1 MEVGTRIDG
10 IFDLYNY
17 FDSVI
22 VTDDKGRIQYYS
34 NMREDLYRPML
45 KNIIGHTIIELHP
58 ELTEDTSS
66 IMQVLKTGQPVY
78 NQLETWYNQDGTS
91 ITNLYNTLPL
101 MKDGKIVGAVDISRA
116 VNSGKERP
124 SITLSDEKAELYRSE
139 DIIGNSPAIRKLKE
153 SLPQI
158 ARTDSSVLIYG
169 ETGTGKELFAQALHT
184 SGNRSKKRFVSYN
197 CAAIPATLLEG
208 ILFGTVKG
216 GFTGAENRQGLFE
229 IANGGTLFLDEVNSM
244 DLAMQAKLLKAI
256 EEKKVMRVGGTEP
269 VDIDVKIISAMNK
282 DPYECLENGTIRE
295 DLFYR
300 LNVVNLR
307 IPPLRERE
315 GDIDLLTRHFI
326 YKFNVKQNR
335 RITGLDGET
344 RKIFDSYNWPG
355 NVRELQNVI
364 EGAFNMTG
372 FNQIRKENLPE
383 YLRKAAGHLSGGGS
397 HIYIDSDEEGS
408 LKEKMAQVERSLIAD
423 ALENS
428 TTVAEAARK
437 LKISKQDMAYTMK
450 KYGLLK

>member
-45 KNIIGHTIIELHP
+45 KEIIGHTIMELHP

-91 ITNLYNTLPL
+91 VTNLYNTLPL

-184 SGNRSKKRFVSYN
+184 SGNRSKKKFVSYN

-229 IANGGTLFLDEVNSM
+229 IANGGTLFLDEINSM

-282 DPYECLENGTIRE
+282 DPYECLENGMI
-295 DLFYR
+295 
-300 LNVVNLR
+300 
-307 IPPLRERE
+307 
-315 GDIDLLTRHFI
+315 
-326 YKFNVKQNR
+326 
-335 RITGLDGET
+335 
-344 RKIFDSYNWPG
+344 
-355 NVRELQNVI
+355 
-364 EGAFNMTG
+364 
-372 FNQIRKENLPE
+372 
-383 YLRKAAGHLSGGGS
+383 
-397 HIYIDSDEEGS
+397 
-408 LKEKMAQVERSLIAD
+408 
-423 ALENS
+423 
-428 TTVAEAARK
+428 
-437 LKISKQDMAYTMK
+437 
-450 KYGLLK
+450 

>member
-1 MEVGTRIDG
+1 
-10 IFDLYNY
+10 
-17 FDSVI
+17 
-22 VTDDKGRIQYYS
+22 
-34 NMREDLYRPML
+34 
-45 KNIIGHTIIELHP
+45 
-58 ELTEDTSS
+58 
-66 IMQVLKTGQPVY
+66 
-78 NQLETWYNQDGTS
+78 
-91 ITNLYNTLPL
+91 
-101 MKDGKIVGAVDISRA
+101 
-116 VNSGKERP
+116 
-124 SITLSDEKAELYRSE
+124 
-139 DIIGNSPAIRKLKE
+139 
-153 SLPQI
+153 
-158 ARTDSSVLIYG
+158 
-169 ETGTGKELFAQALHT
+169 
-184 SGNRSKKRFVSYN
+184 
-197 CAAIPATLLEG
+197 
-208 ILFGTVKG
+208 
-216 GFTGAENRQGLFE
+216 
-229 IANGGTLFLDEVNSM
+229 M

-383 YLRKAAGHLSGGGS
+383 YLRKAASHPSGGGRT
-397 HIYIDSDEEGS
+397 YT
-408 LKEKMAQVERSLIAD
+408 LTAMRMVPLRRRWRRL
-423 ALENS
+423 N
-428 TTVAEAARK
+428 AA
-437 LKISKQDMAYTMK
+437 
-450 KYGLLK
+450 

>member
-1 MEVGTRIDG
+1 M
-10 IFDLYNY
+10 
-17 FDSVI
+17 
-22 VTDDKGRIQYYS
+22 
-34 NMREDLYRPML
+34 
-45 KNIIGHTIIELHP
+45 
-58 ELTEDTSS
+58 
-66 IMQVLKTGQPVY
+66 
-78 NQLETWYNQDGTS
+78 
-91 ITNLYNTLPL
+91 
-101 MKDGKIVGAVDISRA
+101 
-116 VNSGKERP
+116 
-124 SITLSDEKAELYRSE
+124 
-139 DIIGNSPAIRKLKE
+139 
-153 SLPQI
+153 
-158 ARTDSSVLIYG
+158 
-169 ETGTGKELFAQALHT
+169 
-184 SGNRSKKRFVSYN
+184 
-197 CAAIPATLLEG
+197 
-208 ILFGTVKG
+208 KG

-229 IANGGTLFLDEVNSM
+229 IANGGTLFLDEINSM

-383 YLRKAAGHLSGGGS
+383 YLRKAAGHPSGGRT
-397 HIYIDSDEEGS
+397 YTLTAMRMVS
-408 LKEKMAQVERSLIAD
+408 LRRRWRRL
-423 ALENS
+423 N
-428 TTVAEAARK
+428 AA
-437 LKISKQDMAYTMK
+437 
-450 KYGLLK
+450 

>member
-1 MEVGTRIDG
+1 MELGTRIDG

-22 VTDDKGRIQYYS
+22 VTDEKGIIRYYS
-34 NMREDLYRPML
+34 NMREDLYQPDL
-45 KNIIGHTIIELHP
+45 KDIIGHTILELHP

-66 IMQVLKTGQPVY
+66 IMQVLKTGVPVY
-78 NQLETWYNQDGTS
+78 NQLETWYNRDGTGV
-91 ITNLYNTLPL
+91 TNLYNTIPL
-101 MKDGKIVGAVDISRA
+101 IQSGKIVGAVDISRA

-124 SITLSDEKAELYRSE
+124 SITLSDEKTELYKSE
-139 DIIGNSPAIRKLKE
+139 DIIGNSEAMRNLKD

-169 ETGTGKELFAQALHT
+169 ETGTGKELFAQAIHT
-184 SGNRSKKRFVSYN
+184 SGKRSKKRFVSYN
-197 CAAIPATLLEG
+197 CAAIPVTLLEG

-229 IANGGTLFLDEVNSM
+229 AANGGTLFLDEINSM
-244 DLAMQAKLLKAI
+244 DMAMQAKLLKAI
-256 EEKKVMRVGGTEP
+256 EEKRIMRVGGTEP
-269 VDIDVKIISAMNK
+269 IDIDVKIISAMNR
-282 DPYECLENGTIRE
+282 DPYECLEAGVIRE

-315 GDIDLLTRHFI
+315 GDLDLLTRHFI
-326 YKFNVKQNR
+326 YKYNVKLNR
-335 RITGLDGET
+335 RVMGLDGET
-344 RKIFDSYNWPG
+344 KKIFETYQWPG

-383 YLRKAAGHLSGGGS
+383 YLRKAVGNPSGGRS
-397 HIYIDSDEEGS
+397 HIYIDDDEGKS
-408 LKEKMAQVERSLIAD
+408 LKEKMAQAESRLIRH
-423 ALENS
+423 ALEGS
-428 TTVAEAARK
+428 STVAEAARK
-437 LKISKQDMAYTMK
+437 LKISKQDMAYKMK
-450 KYGLLK
+450 KYNLTK

>member
-1 MEVGTRIDG
+1 
-10 IFDLYNY
+10 
-17 FDSVI
+17 
-22 VTDDKGRIQYYS
+22 
-34 NMREDLYRPML
+34 
-45 KNIIGHTIIELHP
+45 
-58 ELTEDTSS
+58 
-66 IMQVLKTGQPVY
+66 
-78 NQLETWYNQDGTS
+78 
-91 ITNLYNTLPL
+91 
-101 MKDGKIVGAVDISRA
+101 
-116 VNSGKERP
+116 
-124 SITLSDEKAELYRSE
+124 
-139 DIIGNSPAIRKLKE
+139 
-153 SLPQI
+153 
-158 ARTDSSVLIYG
+158 
-169 ETGTGKELFAQALHT
+169 
-184 SGNRSKKRFVSYN
+184 
-197 CAAIPATLLEG
+197 
-208 ILFGTVKG
+208 
-216 GFTGAENRQGLFE
+216 
-229 IANGGTLFLDEVNSM
+229 M

-383 YLRKAAGHLSGGGS
+383 YRLVFRVTSRGS
-397 HIYIDSDEEGS
+397 ASMD
-408 LKEKMAQVERSLIAD
+408 LQW
-423 ALENS
+423 
-428 TTVAEAARK
+428 
-437 LKISKQDMAYTMK
+437 
-450 KYGLLK
+450 